1 MTITA
6 YEVMIETRDFR
17 MSRILATTTK
27 AEAIKTARELARTS
41 GGKVAWVHVFNI
53 PTALSVV
60 SFQALRKSLA

>member
-1 MTITA
+1 MTMTA

-27 AEAIKTARELARTS
+27 AEAIKAARELARTS

-53 PTALSVV
+53 PTALSVF
-60 SFQALRKSLA
+60 SMQALNKSLT

>member
-1 MTITA
+1 MTA
-6 YEVMIETRDFR
+6 YEVAIQTADLRL
-17 MSRILATTTK
+17 SRVEVTTTK

-60 SFQALRKSLA
+60 SFQALNKSLA